1 MKRQEKNEIYSIRK
15 FKIGVGSALIGLSV
29 LSAGLISTIPAIQN
43 SIGIQAVHAAETTP
57 QPEGRVIAQGEDG
70 VPWELYENG
79 YLLFKPVAG
88 KDTLTNGNGVA
99 TWKTSHG
106 PQIKHVGF
114 AGKVYAP
121 ADSGFLFSRYS
132 SNSKDRNFNPIT
144 FDTTNLDTSK
154 VTNMGVMFSGLSKLT
169 NLDVTRFDTSKVDN
183 MYGMFNGVSGLT
195 SLDVTHFDTSKV
207 TNMGE
212 MFKGMSSLTSLDL
225 THFDTSSAT
234 IMYGMFA
241 NASKLATLDLS
252 HFNTSNVTNT
262 GFMFSGMG
270 KLTSLDLT
278 NFDTSSIQSVSYMFG
293 STHSL
298 KRIKL
303 GDKFKADAI
312 REISRINLNKGFTN
326 EWYKSGDENH
336 VYSVDDWAAKYAA
349 NPTTSAGTWV
359 LAIADVPDKVEV
371 IQPSTVYEKDATRDK
386 GAENITI
393 QGRDGRKVT
402 PVKKIEDP
410 QTGELVEKLGEP
422 RIEPAVDTIV
432 KVAAKDKV
440 VTEKI
445 ASPVRYEKD
454 PTREKDQPDIE
465 NKGQDGKSVT
475 TTTYDVNST
484 NGEITENVGKPVV
497 TSATETVIKVAAKDK
512 VVTEKIASPVR
523 YEKDTTRE
531 KDQPNI
537 ENKGKEGSRT
547 TTTTYDVDSTNGNI
561 TENVGTPVVVEATET
576 VIKVAA
582 KDKVVTENIPSP
594 IRYEKDDTREKDQ
607 PNIETKGTSGTSVT
621 TTTYDVNPTTG
632 AVTENVGQPVV
643 TPATETVIK
652 VAAKDKVVEKELPSK
667 VRYVGDASKD
677 NGSEPVRTEGNKG
690 KEVTTTVYTVDPKT
704 GEITED
710 TSTKRTEEPTDTVV
724 TIGTKPKVERIKQG
738 TKTIER
744 TTDYT
749 VNPETGEVT
758 ETVTDKLIS
767 ELSAEPPVADI
778 PAFDES
784 KIKVT
789 TEEIQPTVRY
799 EKDDTRDKGQ
809 EDITTKGEVGQK
821 KITTVPVPDEN
832 GAEKDVVTE
841 EIVKPAGE
849 TVIKVAAK
857 DKVETIRKNGDT
869 IERTTTYTVNPKTG
883 EITEEVTDKLVASN
897 GDALDIKPPVHEKQD
912 FEGGVTPNEAPIVEK
927 PEFNGGVAPADAPIV
942 EKPEFNWGV
951 VPTDAP
957 VHEVPEFKGSATPNE
972 APVAEKPEAKIPEEP
987 KTEQNTP
994 AKEQADAG
1002 KPTKPQLP
1010 NTGSTDNSPAFV
1022 AGLLSVTSALGL
1034 ALTKFRRKEHN

>member
-1 MKRQEKNEIYSIRK
+1 M
-15 FKIGVGSALIGLSV
+15 
-29 LSAGLISTIPAIQN
+29 
-43 SIGIQAVHAAETTP
+43 
-57 QPEGRVIAQGEDG
+57 
-70 VPWELYENG
+70 
-79 YLLFKPVAG
+79 
-88 KDTLTNGNGVA
+88 
-99 TWKTSHG
+99 
-106 PQIKHVGF
+106 
-114 AGKVYAP
+114 
-121 ADSGFLFSRYS
+121 
-132 SNSKDRNFNPIT
+132 
-144 FDTTNLDTSK
+144 
-154 VTNMGVMFSGLSKLT
+154 
-169 NLDVTRFDTSKVDN
+169 DN
-183 MYGMFNGVSGLT
+183 
-195 SLDVTHFDTSKV
+195 
-207 TNMGE
+207 
-212 MFKGMSSLTSLDL
+212 
-225 THFDTSSAT
+225 
-234 IMYGMFA
+234 
-241 NASKLATLDLS
+241 
-252 HFNTSNVTNT
+252 
-262 GFMFSGMG
+262 
-270 KLTSLDLT
+270 
-278 NFDTSSIQSVSYMFG
+278 
-293 STHSL
+293 
-298 KRIKL
+298 
-303 GDKFKADAI
+303 
-312 REISRINLNKGFTN
+312 
-326 EWYKSGDENH
+326 
-336 VYSVDDWAAKYAA
+336 WAAAYEA
-349 NPTTSAGTWV
+349 NPQANVGTWL
-359 LAIADVPDKVEV
+359 LAIAAVPDKVEV
-371 IQPSTVYEKDATRDK
+371 IKPNTVYEKDAIRER
-386 GAENITI
+386 GAENITV
-393 QGRDGRKVT
+393 QGKDGKKVT
-402 PVKKIEDP
+402 PVTKIEDP

-422 RIEPAVDTIV
+422 KITPAVDTII

-454 PTREKDQPDIE
+454 PTREKDQPNIE

-497 TSATETVIKVAAKDK
+497 TPATETVIKVAAKDK
-512 VVTEKIASPVR
+512 VVTDKIASPVR
-523 YEKDTTRE
+523 YEKDPTRE

-547 TTTTYDVDSTNGNI
+547 TTTVYNVDPRTGAISET
-561 TENVGTPVVVEATET
+561 VGTPVVV
-576 VIKVAA
+576 
-582 KDKVVTENIPSP
+582 D
-594 IRYEKDDTREKDQ
+594 
-607 PNIETKGTSGTSVT
+607 
-621 TTTYDVNPTTG
+621 
-632 AVTENVGQPVV
+632 
-643 TPATETVIK
+643 ATETVIK

-778 PAFDES
+778 LAFDEN

-897 GDALDIKPPVHEKQD
+897 GDALNIKPPVHEKQD

-942 EKPEFNWGV
+942 EKPEFNGGV

>member
-29 LSAGLISTIPAIQN
+29 LGAGLISNVPAIQN
-43 SIGIQAVHAAETTP
+43 VISVQAVHAAETTP

-121 ADSGFLFSRYS
+121 VDSGFLFSRYS

-154 VTNMGVMFSGLSKLT
+154 VTNMGVMFSGLSKLI

-183 MYGMFNGVSGLT
+183 MYGMFNGMSGLT

-207 TNMGE
+207 TNMSE
-212 MFKGMSSLTSLDL
+212 MFKDMSSLTSLDVS
-225 THFDTSSAT
+225 HFDTSKAT
-234 IMYGMFA
+234 IMYGMFS
-241 NASKLATLDLS
+241 NASKLKTLDLA
-252 HFNTSNVTNT
+252 HFNTNNVTNT
-262 GFMFSGMG
+262 GFMFSGMYQ
-270 KLTSLDLT
+270 LTSLDLT
-278 NFDTSSIQSVSYMFG
+278 NFDMTNVQSVRYMFDG
-293 STHSL
+293 VNSL
-298 KRIKL
+298 KKLKL

-312 REISRINLNKGFTN
+312 REISRINLNAGFTN
-326 EWYKSGDENH
+326 EWFKIGDESH
-336 VYSVDDWAAKYAA
+336 IYSVDNWAAAYEA
-349 NPTTSAGTWV
+349 NPQANVGTWL
-359 LAIADVPDKVEV
+359 LAIAAVPDKVEV
-371 IQPSTVYEKDATRDK
+371 IKPNTVYEKDATRER
-386 GAENITI
+386 GAENITV
-393 QGRDGRKVT
+393 QGEDGKKVT
-402 PVKKIEDP
+402 PVTKIEDP

-422 RIEPAVDTIV
+422 KITPAVDTII

-454 PTREKDQPDIE
+454 PTREKDQPNIE
-465 NKGQDGKSVT
+465 NKGKEGSRT
-475 TTTYDVNST
+475 TTTVY
-484 NGEITENVGKPVV
+484 NVDAETGNVSETTGAPVV
-497 TSATETVIKVAAKDK
+497 VDATETVIKVAAKDK

-523 YEKDTTRE
+523 YEKDIARE
-531 KDQPNI
+531 KGQPNI

-547 TTTTYDVDSTNGNI
+547 TTTVYSVDPRTGTISET
-561 TENVGTPVVVEATET
+561 VGTPVVVEANET
-576 VIKVAA
+576 VVKVAA
-582 KDKVVTENIPSP
+582 KDKVVTENIASP
-594 IRYEKDDTREKDQ
+594 IRYEKDDTREKGQ
-607 PNIETKGTSGTSVT
+607 PNTETKGTSGTSVT
-621 TTTYDVNPTTG
+621 TTTYDVDPTTG

-652 VAAKDKVVEKELPSK
+652 VAAKDKVVEKELPSNI
-667 VRYVGDASKD
+667 RYVGDTSKD
-677 NGSEPVRTEGNKG
+677 NGSEPVRTEGTRG
-690 KEVTTTVYTVDPKT
+690 KEITTTVYTVDPKT
-704 GEITED
+704 GSITEE
-710 TSTKRTEEPTDTVV
+710 TSTRRTEEPTDTVV

-738 TKTIER
+738 NKTIER
-744 TTDYT
+744 TTNYD
-749 VNPETGEVT
+749 VNHETGEVT

-778 PAFDES
+778 PEYDES

-832 GAEKDVVTE
+832 GVEKDVVTE

-869 IERTTTYTVNPKTG
+869 IKRTTTYTVNPKTG

-912 FEGGVTPNEAPIVEK
+912 FEGGVTPNEAPIAEK
-927 PEFNGGVAPADAPIV
+927 PEFNGGVVPA
-942 EKPEFNWGV
+942 
-951 VPTDAP
+951 DAP

-1022 AGLLSVTSALGL
+1022 AGLLSVTSALGI
-1034 ALTKFRRKEHN
+1034 ALTKFRRKESN

>member
-1 MKRQEKNEIYSIRK
+1 MKRQDKNEIYSIRK

-29 LSAGLISTIPAIQN
+29 LSAGLVSSIPAIQN
-43 SIGIQAVHAAETTP
+43 AVSIQSVYAAETTP

-70 VPWELYENG
+70 VPWELHENG

-88 KDTLTNGNGVA
+88 KDTLTNDNGVA

-144 FDTTNLDTSK
+144 FDTANLDTSK

-169 NLDVTRFDTSKVDN
+169 NLDVTHFDTSKVDN
-183 MYGMFNGVSGLT
+183 MYGMFNGMSSLT
-195 SLDVTHFDTSKV
+195 NLDVTHFDTSKV

-278 NFDTSSIQSVSYMFG
+278 NFDTSSIQSVSYMFD

-349 NPTTSAGTWV
+349 SPTTNTGTWV
-359 LAIADVPDKVEV
+359 LAIAAVPDKVEV
-371 IQPSTVYEKDATRDK
+371 IQPSTVYEKDATREK
-386 GAENITI
+386 GSENITI
-393 QGRDGRKVT
+393 QGREGRKVT
-402 PVKKIEDP
+402 PVTKIEDP

-422 RIEPAVDTIV
+422 RIEPATDTIV

-445 ASPVRYEKD
+445 AS
-454 PTREKDQPDIE
+454 
-465 NKGQDGKSVT
+465 SV
-475 TTTYDVNST
+475 
-484 NGEITENVGKPVV
+484 
-497 TSATETVIKVAAKDK
+497 
-512 VVTEKIASPVR
+512 
-523 YEKDTTRE
+523 
-531 KDQPNI
+531 
-537 ENKGKEGSRT
+537 
-547 TTTTYDVDSTNGNI
+547 
-561 TENVGTPVVVEATET
+561 
-576 VIKVAA
+576 
-582 KDKVVTENIPSP
+582 
-594 IRYEKDDTREKDQ
+594 RYEKDDTREKDQ
-607 PNIETKGTSGTSVT
+607 PNIETKGKEGSRAT
-621 TTTYDVNPTTG
+621 TTTYDVNSANG
-632 AVTENVGQPVV
+632 EITEHVGQPVV

-652 VAAKDKVVEKELPSK
+652 VAAKDKVVEKELPSNI
-667 VRYVGDASKD
+667 RYVGDASKD
-677 NGSEPVRTEGNKG
+677 NGSEPVRVEGNKG

-704 GEITED
+704 GSITED
-710 TSTKRTEEPTDTVV
+710 TTVTRAEEPTDTVV

-744 TTDYT
+744 TTSYD

-809 EDITTKGEVGQK
+809 EDITVKGEVGQK

-832 GAEKDVVTE
+832 GVEKDVVTE
-841 EIVKPAGE
+841 EVVKPAGE

-857 DKVETIRKNGDT
+857 DKVETIRQNGDT

-912 FEGGVTPNEAPIVEK
+912 FEGGVTPNEAPIAEK
-927 PEFNGGVAPADAPIV
+927 PEFNGGVAPADAPIA
-942 EKPEFNWGV
+942 EKPEFNGGV
-951 VPTDAP
+951 APADAP

-994 AKEQADAG
+994 AKEQTDAD

-1034 ALTKFRRKEHN
+1034 ALTKFRRKESN

>member
-1 MKRQEKNEIYSIRK
+1 MKRQEKNETYSIRK
-15 FKIGVGSALIGLSV
+15 FKIGVGSVLIGLSV
-29 LSAGLISTIPAIQN
+29 LSAGLLSSNVHVIQN
-43 SIGIQAVHAAETTP
+43 VIGIESVHAAESTSR
-57 QPEGRVIAQGEDG
+57 PEGNVVAQGEDG

-88 KDTLTNGNGVA
+88 KDTLTNRDGES
-99 TWKTSHG
+99 TWKVNHG
-106 PQIKHVGF
+106 SQIKHVGF

-121 ADSGFLFSRYS
+121 SDSGFLFSRYS
-132 SNSKDRNFNPIT
+132 RGAKDRNFNPIT
-144 FDTTNLDTSK
+144 FNTANLDTSK
-154 VTNMGVMFSGLSKLT
+154 ATNLGVMFSGLSKLT
-169 NLDVTRFDTSKVDN
+169 D
-183 MYGMFNGVSGLT
+183 
-195 SLDVTHFDTSKV
+195 LDVTHFDTSKV
-207 TNMGE
+207 TNMYGMFDGMSSLTDLDVTHFDTSNVTNMGE
-212 MFKGMSSLTSLDL
+212 MFKDMSSLTSLDL

-234 IMYGMFA
+234 SMYGMFA
-241 NASKLATLDLS
+241 GASKLKTIDLS
-252 HFNTSNVTNT
+252 HFNTGNVQNMS
-262 GFMFSGMG
+262 FMFSRMG
-270 KLTSLDLT
+270 SLTSLDLA
-278 NFDTSSIQSVSYMFG
+278 NFDMTSIQGLLNMFH
-293 STHSL
+293 STQSL

-326 EWYKSGDENH
+326 EWYKLGDENH
-336 VYSVDDWAAKYAA
+336 VYSVDDWANKYAA
-349 NPTTSAGTWV
+349 NPTANTGTW
-359 LAIADVPDKVEV
+359 LLSIAAVPDKVEV
-371 IQPSTVYEKDATRDK
+371 IKPGTVYEKDTTREK

-393 QGRDGRKVT
+393 QGRDGRKIT
-402 PVKKIEDP
+402 PVTKIEDP

-422 RIEPAVDTIV
+422 RIEPATDTIV

-454 PTREKDQPDIE
+454 DTREK
-465 NKGQDGKSVT
+465 GK
-475 TTTYDVNST
+475 
-484 NGEITENVGKPVV
+484 
-497 TSATETVIKVAAKDK
+497 
-512 VVTEKIASPVR
+512 
-523 YEKDTTRE
+523 
-531 KDQPNI
+531 PNI
-537 ENKGKEGSRT
+537 ENNGKEGSRT
-547 TTTTYDVDSTNGNI
+547 TTTVYSVDPRTGTISET
-561 TENVGTPVVVEATET
+561 VGTPVVVEATET

-582 KDKVVTENIPSP
+582 KDKVVAEKIASP
-594 IRYEKDDTREKDQ
+594 IRYEKDDTREKGQ
-607 PNIETKGTSGTSVT
+607 PNIENKGKEGSRTT

-632 AVTENVGQPVV
+632 NV
-643 TPATETVIK
+643 TETVGIPVVVDSTETVVK
-652 VAAKDKVVEKELPSK
+652 VAAKDKVVEKELPSN
-667 VRYVGDASKD
+667 VRYVGDTSKD

-704 GEITED
+704 GSITEE
-710 TSTKRTEEPTDTVV
+710 TTTARAEEPTDTVV

-744 TTDYT
+744 TTSYD
-749 VNPETGEVT
+749 VNPATSEVT
-758 ETVTDKLIS
+758 ETITDKLIS

-809 EDITTKGEVGQK
+809 EDITVKGEAGQK

-832 GAEKDVVTE
+832 GVEKDVVTE

-897 GDALDIKPPVHEKQD
+897 GNALDIKPPVLE
-912 FEGGVTPNEAPIVEK
+912 I
-927 PEFNGGVAPADAPIV
+927 PEFNGGVVPNEAPVHEIPEFKGGANPVDAPV
-942 EKPEFNWGV
+942 QEVPEFKGGA
-951 VPTDAP
+951 VPNEAP
-957 VHEVPEFKGSATPNE
+957 VHEVPEFKGSVTPNE

-987 KTEQNTP
+987 KVEQNTP

-1010 NTGSTDNSPAFV
+1010 NTGSTDNSTAFV

-1034 ALTKFRRKEHN
+1034 ALTKFRRKESN

>member
-29 LSAGLISTIPAIQN
+29 LSAGLISAIPAIQN
-43 SIGIQAVHAAETTP
+43 VISVQAVHAAESTP

-88 KDTLTNGNGVA
+88 KDTLTNDNGVA

-183 MYGMFNGVSGLT
+183 MYGMFNGMSSLT

-207 TNMGE
+207 TNMSE
-212 MFKGMSSLTSLDL
+212 MFKDMSSLTSLDVS
-225 THFDTSSAT
+225 HFDTSKAT
-234 IMYGMFA
+234 IMYGMFS
-241 NASKLATLDLS
+241 NASKLKTLDLA
-252 HFNTSNVTNT
+252 HFNTNNVTNT
-262 GFMFSGMG
+262 GFMFSGMYQ
-270 KLTSLDLT
+270 LTSLDLT
-278 NFDTSSIQSVSYMFG
+278 NFDMTNVQSVRYMFDG
-293 STHSL
+293 VNSL
-298 KRIKL
+298 KKLKL

-312 REISRINLNKGFTN
+312 REISRINLNAGFTN
-326 EWYKSGDENH
+326 EWFKIGDESH
-336 VYSVDDWAAKYAA
+336 IYSVDNWAAAYEA
-349 NPTTSAGTWV
+349 NPQANVGTWL
-359 LAIADVPDKVEV
+359 LAIAAVPDKVEV
-371 IQPSTVYEKDATRDK
+371 IKPNTVYEKDAIRER
-386 GAENITI
+386 GAENITV
-393 QGRDGRKVT
+393 QGKDGKKVT
-402 PVKKIEDP
+402 PVTKIEDP

-422 RIEPAVDTIV
+422 KITPAVDTII

-454 PTREKDQPDIE
+454 PTREKDQPNIE

-497 TSATETVIKVAAKDK
+497 TPATETVIKVAAKDK
-512 VVTEKIASPVR
+512 VVTDKIASPVR
-523 YEKDTTRE
+523 YEKDPTRE

-547 TTTTYDVDSTNGNI
+547 TTTVYNVDPRTGTISET
-561 TENVGTPVVVEATET
+561 VGTPVVV
-576 VIKVAA
+576 
-582 KDKVVTENIPSP
+582 D
-594 IRYEKDDTREKDQ
+594 
-607 PNIETKGTSGTSVT
+607 
-621 TTTYDVNPTTG
+621 
-632 AVTENVGQPVV
+632 
-643 TPATETVIK
+643 ATETVIK
-652 VAAKDKVVEKELPSK
+652 VAAKDKVVEKELPSN
-667 VRYVGDASKD
+667 VRYVGDTSKD
-677 NGSEPVRTEGNKG
+677 NGSEPVRTEGTKG

-704 GEITED
+704 GSITEE
-710 TSTKRTEEPTDTVV
+710 TSTRRTEEPTDTVV

-738 TKTIER
+738 NKTIER
-744 TTDYT
+744 TTNYD
-749 VNPETGEVT
+749 VNHETGEVT

-778 PAFDES
+778 PEYDES

-832 GAEKDVVTE
+832 GVEKDVVTE

-897 GDALDIKPPVHEKQD
+897 GDVLDIKPPVHEKPD
-912 FEGGVTPNEAPIVEK
+912 FEGGVTPNEAPITEK
-927 PEFNGGVAPADAPIV
+927 PEFNGGVVPA
-942 EKPEFNWGV
+942 
-951 VPTDAP
+951 DAP
-957 VHEVPEFKGSATPNE
+957 VHEVPEFKGSATPKE
-972 APVAEKPEAKIPEEP
+972 APAAEKPEAKIPEEP

-994 AKEQADAG
+994 DKEQTDAG

-1010 NTGSTDNSPAFV
+1010 NTGSTGNSPAFV

-1034 ALTKFRRKEHN
+1034 ALAKFRRK

>member
-1 MKRQEKNEIYSIRK
+1 MKRQAQNEIYSIRK
-15 FKIGVGSALIGLSV
+15 SKIGVGSALIGLSV
-29 LSAGLISTIPAIQN
+29 LSAGLVSTIPVIQN

-57 QPEGRVIAQGEDG
+57 QSEGRVIAQGEDG

-88 KDTLTNGNGVA
+88 KDTLTNDNGVA

-121 ADSGFLFSRYS
+121 VDSGFLFSRYS

-169 NLDVTRFDTSKVDN
+169 NLDVTLFDTSKVDN
-183 MYGMFNGVSGLT
+183 MYGMFNGMSGLT
-195 SLDVTHFDTSKV
+195 SLDVTHFDTSNV

-234 IMYGMFA
+234 SMYGMFT
-241 NASKLATLDLS
+241 NASKLTTVDLS
-252 HFNTSNVTNT
+252 HFNTSNVKSMS
-262 GFMFSGMG
+262 FMFSGMRS
-270 KLTSLDLT
+270 LTSLDLT
-278 NFDTSSIQSVSYMFG
+278 NFDTASIQSVSYMFDG
-293 STHSL
+293 THRL

-312 REISRINLNKGFTN
+312 REIQRINLNTDKGFKN
-326 EWYKSGDENH
+326 EWYKTGDENH

-349 NPTTSAGTWV
+349 NPATNAGTWV

-371 IQPSTVYEKDATRDK
+371 IEPSTVYEKDATREK
-386 GAENITI
+386 GSENITI
-393 QGRDGRKVT
+393 QGREGRKVT
-402 PVKKIEDP
+402 PVTKIEDP

-422 RIEPAVDTIV
+422 RIEPATDTIV

-454 PTREKDQPDIE
+454 DTREKDQPNIE
-465 NKGQDGKSVT
+465 TKGKEGSRAT
-475 TTTYDVNST
+475 TTTYDVNSA
-484 NGEITENVGKPVV
+484 NGEITEHVGQPVV
-497 TSATETVIKVAAKDK
+497 TPATETVIKVAAKDK
-512 VVTEKIASPVR
+512 VVTEKIASP
-523 YEKDTTRE
+523 
-531 KDQPNI
+531 
-537 ENKGKEGSRT
+537 
-547 TTTTYDVDSTNGNI
+547 
-561 TENVGTPVVVEATET
+561 
-576 VIKVAA
+576 
-582 KDKVVTENIPSP
+582 
-594 IRYEKDDTREKDQ
+594 IRYEKDSTREKGQ
-607 PNIETKGTSGTSVT
+607 PHIENKGSAGTSVT

-652 VAAKDKVVEKELPSK
+652 VAAKDKVVEKELPSN

-677 NGSEPVRTEGNKG
+677 NGSEPVRTEGSKG
-690 KEVTTTVYTVDPKT
+690 KEVTTTTYTVDPKT
-704 GEITED
+704 GEITEE
-710 TSTKRTEEPTDTVV
+710 TSTRLTEEPTDTVV

-744 TTDYT
+744 TTSYD

-809 EDITTKGEVGQK
+809 EDITVKGEVGQK

-832 GAEKDVVTE
+832 GVEKDVVTE
-841 EIVKPAGE
+841 EVVKPAGE

-857 DKVETIRKNGDT
+857 DKVETIRQNGDT
-869 IERTTTYTVNPKTG
+869 IERTTTYAVNPKTG

-897 GDALDIKPPVHEKQD
+897 GDALGVKPPVHEKQD
-912 FEGGVTPNEAPIVEK
+912 FEGGVTPNEAPIAEK
-927 PEFNGGVAPADAPIV
+927 PEFNGGVAPADAPIA
-942 EKPEFNWGV
+942 EKPEFNGGV
-951 VPTDAP
+951 APADAP

-994 AKEQADAG
+994 AKEQTDAG

-1034 ALTKFRRKEHN
+1034 ALTKFRRKESN